1 MSEPNDKV
9 DLIRE
14 SDRGAVIVG
23 AAILDDA
30 LTQLLRAVFEKNKIS
45 NKQIEKMFDL
55 SGPLSSFG
63 SKTLVAYGFG
73 FISKPVFEDLNRIRG
88 LRNEFAHSSVKVDF
102 LAADIVESV
111 MSLHCVKEAKE
122 GFRAQR
128 YSIPKDQ
135 TRSEW
140 ELQAKGYVKHTK
152 ALFAIGVQHLR
163 LHLAR
168 QHQAAILK
176 AHLLRESN
184 NSLERDAAKPRA
196 SG

>member
-1 MSEPNDKV
+1 MSEPDDNV

-30 LTQLLRAVFEKNKIS
+30 VTQLLRAVFDANKIS
-45 NKQIEKMFDL
+45 NKQIDKMFDL

-73 FISKPVFEDLNRIRG
+73 FISKTVFEDLNRIRG

-102 LAADIVESV
+102 LSPDIVESV

-122 GFRAQR
+122 GFKAQR
-128 YSIPKDQ
+128 YSVPAGE
-135 TRSEW
+135 TRNEW
-140 ELQAKGYVKHTK
+140 ALQAKGYVKHSK
-152 ALFAIGVQHLR
+152 ALFAIGIQHLR

-184 NSLERDAAKPRA
+184 NSLEGDAGNPRA